1 MRCIGDFSGVE
12 ALYNFAFCLLPF
24 DLIYLLTYLPSYTST
39 FTLYVFTD
47 IRYRSCTCSKKSKN
61 ELFRHNRRL

>member
-24 DLIYLLTYLPSYTST
+24 DLIYLLTYLLAVVYEYIYTLR
-39 FTLYVFTD
+39 FY
-47 IRYRSCTCSKKSKN
+47 RYKVQVV
-61 ELFRHNRRL
+61 HVQ